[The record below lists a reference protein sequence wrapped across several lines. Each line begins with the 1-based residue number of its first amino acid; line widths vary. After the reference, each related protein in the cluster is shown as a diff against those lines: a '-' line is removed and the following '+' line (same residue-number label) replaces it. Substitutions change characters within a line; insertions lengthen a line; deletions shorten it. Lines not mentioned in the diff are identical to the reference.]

1 MLGNDAALMRDPAG
15 PDKPECDARMAAG
28 VIGGEGAGGAACGPA
43 GRPVSTSGGWLG
55 RKGRDNVT
63 TGFARLPDASAFRL
77 ANLRVPACL
86 IEGGDIAADRNGL
99 ARVDL
104 AVAKGRIEAIV
115 PADTMAAGVGPA
127 LDLDGG
133 IALPRLV
140 DCHTHLDKG
149 HIWPRSPNPDGTFP
163 GALTTVAADREANWS
178 AEDVRSRMDFSLR
191 TAFAHGTAAMRTHLD
206 SLGKQI
212 GISWPVYAE
221 TRAEWAGRITL
232 QASPLFGA
240 DAALDPAHMAV
251 VVAAVKAHGD
261 NLLGCVTSMIPELDR
276 ALDIL
281 FRAAIENGFD
291 LDFHV
296 DETNDPAAR
305 SLEHIADAALRHRF
319 AGRILC
325 GHCCSLSLQAPEDE
339 ARIIAK
345 VREAGIAVVSLP
357 LCNMYLQ
364 DRRHGRTP
372 RWRGITAL
380 HELKAA
386 GVPVMIASDNT
397 RDPFYAYGDL
407 DLVEV
412 LREGT
417 RILQLDHSGSD
428 WANAVAR
435 TPAEI
440 MGVEA
445 GVIAVGASADLV
457 LTRAR
462 DWTEFFSRPQVDR
475 SVLVAGRAIDRTLPD
490 YRELDHLM
498 GRAS

>member
-1 MLGNDAALMRDPAG
+1 MRVLHWPG
-15 PDKPECDARMAAG
+15 ISEPELERQ
-28 VIGGEGAGGAACGPA
+28 E
-43 GRPVSTSGGWLG
+43 R
-55 RKGRDNVT
+55 RDNVT

-77 ANLRVPACL
+77 TDLRVPACL
-86 IEGGDIAADRNGL
+86 IEGDAIPADRNGL

-104 AVAKGRIEAIV
+104 ALADGRVAAIE
-115 PADTMAAGVGPA
+115 PAGMVAAEVGSVVS
-127 LDLDGG
+127 LDGG

-140 DCHTHLDKG
+140 DAHVHLDKG

-163 GALTTVAADREANWS
+163 GALNTVGADREANWS
-178 AEDVRSRMDFSLR
+178 AGDVRARMDFSLR
-191 TAFAHGTAAMRTHLD
+191 GAFAHGTAVMRTHLD

-221 TRAEWAGRITL
+221 LRAEWAGRIAL

-240 DAALDPAHMAV
+240 DAALDPAHMQAI
-251 VVAAVKAHGD
+251 VAAVKAHGD
-261 NLLGCVTSMIPELDR
+261 GLLGCVTYMIPELDR

-281 FRAAIENGFD
+281 FRSAIENGFD

-319 AGRILC
+319 TGRILC
-325 GHCCSLSLQAPEDE
+325 GHCCSLALQAPEDE

-364 DRRHGRTP
+364 DREPARTP
-372 RWRGITAL
+372 RWRGVTAL

-417 RILQLDHSGSD
+417 RILQLDHSGPD
-428 WANAVAR
+428 WADAVAR
-435 TPAEI
+435 TPAEV
-440 MGVEA
+440 MGVRA
-445 GVIAVGASADLV
+445 GVIAVGAPADLI

-462 DWTEFFSRPQVDR
+462 DWTELFSRPQADR
-475 SVLVAGRAIDRTLPD
+475 TVLVSGKAIDRTLPD

>member
-1 MLGNDAALMRDPAG
+1 MRCFPG
-15 PDKPECDARMAAG
+15 CD
-28 VIGGEGAGGAACGPA
+28 VIGGGGEAGAACERPV
-43 GRPVSTSGGWLG
+43 RPVSTNQNG
-55 RKGRDNVT
+55 KGRRGKDNVT
-63 TGFARLPDASAFRL
+63 TGFARLPDAPAFRL
-77 ANLRVPACL
+77 TDLRVPACL
-86 IEGGDIAADRNGL
+86 IGDDAIPADRNGL

-104 AVAKGRIEAIV
+104 AIADGRITAIEPAGMASVEA
-115 PADTMAAGVGPA
+115 GPV
-127 LDLDGG
+127 LSLDGG
-133 IALPRLV
+133 ITLPRLV
-140 DCHTHLDKG
+140 DAHVHLDKG

-163 GALTTVAADREANWS
+163 GALATVGADREANWS
-178 AEDVRSRMDFSLR
+178 ADDVRARMDFSLR
-191 TAFAHGTAAMRTHLD
+191 GAFAHGTAAMRTHLD

-221 TRAEWAGRITL
+221 LRSEWAGRIAL

-240 DAALDPAHMAV
+240 DAALDPAHMQAII
-251 VVAAVKAHGD
+251 AAVKAHGD
-261 NLLGCVTSMIPELDR
+261 RLLGCVTYMIPELDR

-319 AGRILC
+319 TGRILC
-325 GHCCSLSLQAPEDE
+325 GHCCSLALQAPEDE

-364 DRRHGRTP
+364 DRQPGRTP
-372 RWRGITAL
+372 RWRGVTAL

-412 LREGT
+412 LREGA
-417 RILQLDHSGSD
+417 RILQLDHSGPD

-435 TPAEI
+435 TPAQAMDI
-440 MGVEA
+440 QA

-462 DWTEFFSRPQVDR
+462 DWTELFSRPQADR
-475 SVLVAGRAIDRTLPD
+475 TVLAAGKAIDRTLPD